1 MATPVISVLP
11 SGYLGLGHLTPF
23 GIQTSI
29 ENFDNFEHVQ
39 RWAEGMRL
47 KPKHEIGGKL
57 IRNTD
62 LLILSKISDVSAEQ
76 ISFDIGMSVTTV
88 IKSIAL
94 LTSAGL
100 VTVEWARPKRLC
112 IPMITDA
119 GHRALSTFSAS
130 EGDRTVSQQTME
142 AR

>member
-1 MATPVISVLP
+1 MATPIISVLP

-39 RWAEGMRL
+39 RWAKGMRL
-47 KPKHEIGGKL
+47 KPKYEIGGKL

-62 LLILSKISDVSAEQ
+62 LLILSKVSDVSAEQ
-76 ISFDIGMSVTTV
+76 VSFDIGMSVTTV
-88 IKSIAL
+88 IKSIDL

-112 IPMITDA
+112 VPTITDE

-130 EGDRTVSQQTME
+130 EGGLAASQQSVE